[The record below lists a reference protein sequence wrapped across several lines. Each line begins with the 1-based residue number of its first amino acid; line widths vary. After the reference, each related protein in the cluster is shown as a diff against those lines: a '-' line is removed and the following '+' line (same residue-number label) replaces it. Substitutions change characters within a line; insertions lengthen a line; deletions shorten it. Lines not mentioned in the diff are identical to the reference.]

1 MPFDARAIA
10 NYFLDAAESAGVAVT
25 PMKIQKLVYFA
36 HGWHLAV
43 RNGEPLINE
52 QVEAWMYG
60 PVIPS
65 LYRALRGYGDQ
76 PISRRITALRQHT
89 PTLSDNPDEEAF
101 VRSLL
106 ARVWDI
112 YSPFTAIQLSNMT
125 HEPDTPWFKVF
136 SQYTTNGGT
145 LPKGT
150 DIPHESIQEYFRS
163 RLRPVAERA

>member
-1 MPFDARAIA
+1 MPFDARRIA
-10 NYFLDAAESAGVAVT
+10 NYFIDIAESSGVSVT

-52 QVEAWMYG
+52 QVEAWPYG

-65 LYRALRGYGDQ
+65 LYRALRAYGDQ
-76 PISRRITALRQHT
+76 PIARQIMDPRQHT
-89 PTLSDNPDEEAF
+89 PTLSDNPGEEAF
-101 VRSLL
+101 ARLLL

-125 HEPDTPWFKVF
+125 HEADTPWFNVF
-136 SQYTTNGGT
+136 SQYTRNGGT

-150 DIPHESIQEYFRS
+150 DIPHESIQKYFLK
-163 RLRPVAERA
+163 RLRPVADSA